1 MNPTAVL
8 HGGFGLMVLIGFLVS
23 EPTLRIG
30 AFGLGV
36 ILFIAGIVVARR
48 DDE

>member
-8 HGGFGLMVLIGFLVS
+8 HGGFGLMVLVGFLIS
-23 EPTLRIG
+23 DPTLRIG

-36 ILFIAGIVVARR
+36 ILFVAGVVVARR
-48 DDE
+48 GDE

>member
-8 HGGFGLMVLIGFLVS
+8 HGGFGLMVLVGVLVTDQ
-23 EPTLRIG
+23 TLRIG

-36 ILFIAGIVVARR
+36 VLFVAGVVVSRR
-48 DDE
+48 GDE

>member
-8 HGGFGLMVLIGFLVS
+8 HGGFGLMVLVGFLIS
-23 EPTLRIG
+23 DPTLRIG

-36 ILFIAGIVVARR
+36 ILFVAGIVVARR
-48 DDE
+48 GDE